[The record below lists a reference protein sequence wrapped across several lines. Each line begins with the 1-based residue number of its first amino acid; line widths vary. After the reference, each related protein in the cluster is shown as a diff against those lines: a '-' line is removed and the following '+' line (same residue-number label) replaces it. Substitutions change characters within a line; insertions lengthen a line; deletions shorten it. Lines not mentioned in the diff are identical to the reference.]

1 VWSGHYFMAVT
12 WSQAKQDATLQLQLT
27 QPIVQ
32 AGYVFKVSALGCSP
46 TTLWKAQ
53 GGSKG

>member
-1 VWSGHYFMAVT
+1 MAVT